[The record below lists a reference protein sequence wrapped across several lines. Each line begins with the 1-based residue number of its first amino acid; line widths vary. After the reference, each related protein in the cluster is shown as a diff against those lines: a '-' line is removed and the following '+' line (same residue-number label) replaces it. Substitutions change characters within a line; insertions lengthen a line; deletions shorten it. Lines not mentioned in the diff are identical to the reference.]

1 VESGHA
7 DQRAVRGLP
16 SGGVDSGLGSA
27 GVLIIDDQP
36 ANVALLER
44 LLRRMG
50 VDRTIGITDPRQALQ
65 HYRAMD
71 PDLVLLDLHMPHI
84 GGLDLMEALDREIP
98 SDSFVPILVLTA
110 DATDRAKQD
119 ALGAGATDFLT
130 KPFDHT
136 EVVLRVR
143 NLLRTRFLH
152 VALQSRNA
160 NLQLELQRRK
170 QFEVRLA
177 EERAKRL
184 RRVQGIL
191 ESGSFTMLFQ
201 PVIRLSDGVQ
211 VGAEALARF
220 SASPQRPPDEWFAE
234 AASVGLGPEL
244 EIAAVKAALAQ
255 MSLIPPDTYMAV
267 NVSPSTVGDARLK
280 AAILP
285 HAERVV
291 LELTEH
297 EAVEGYDA
305 LLIALNELRE
315 GGVRLAVDD
324 AGAGYAGLRHILRVN
339 PDIIKLDIALVHDI
353 DTDPARRAL
362 AASLV
367 AFGKETGASIVAEG
381 IERRAEA
388 ETVRSLQ
395 VGFGQGFHFGRPSQM
410 GGSCGLTSGVA

>member
-1 VESGHA
+1 
-7 DQRAVRGLP
+7 
-16 SGGVDSGLGSA
+16 
-27 GVLIIDDQP
+27 
-36 ANVALLER
+36 
-44 LLRRMG
+44 MG
-50 VDRTIGITDPRQALQ
+50 VDRTIGITDPRQALE
-65 HYRAMD
+65 HYRAMG

-170 QFEVRLA
+170 QFEIRLA
-177 EERAKRL
+177 EEREKRL
-184 RRVQGIL
+184 RRIQGLL
-191 ESGSFTMLFQ
+191 ESGSFTMVFQ
-201 PVIRLSDGVQ
+201 PVIRLSDGAQ

-220 SASPQRPPDEWFAE
+220 PASPQRPPDEWFAE
-234 AASVGLGPEL
+234 AALVGLGPEL

-255 MSLIPPDTYMAV
+255 MSEIPPDTYMAV

-315 GGVRLAVDD
+315 CGVRLAVDD
-324 AGAGYAGLRHILRVN
+324 AGAGYAGLRHILRVD

-410 GGSCGLTSGVA
+410 GGTCGLTRGVA